1 MNFKSCEACGFNTD
15 NELFRPTSIVS
26 GAVPGHGVH
35 A

>member
-1 MNFKSCEACGFNTD
+1 MNFKSCEACELQRD
-15 NELFRPTSIVS
+15 NELFRPTNIVS